1 MNTFFV
7 LFVSACVY
15 GSCAW
20 FEITD
25 PVFANSDDCVA
36 HAQEYAAEMQKMNTE
51 AYGNMA
57 CIPSEDAQEFREF
70 IKTRTGEQPESY
82 ELI

>member
-7 LFVSACVY
+7 LFVSACMY

-25 PVFANSDDCVA
+25 PVFANPDDCVA

-57 CIPSEDAQEFREF
+57 CIPSEEAEEFREF
-70 IKTRTGEQPESY
+70 IKTRTGQAPSSTNT
-82 ELI
+82 I

>member
-7 LFVSACVY
+7 LFVSACMY

-25 PVFANSDDCVA
+25 PVFTTGEECVA
-36 HAQEYAAEMQKMNTE
+36 HAQQYADEMQKMNAE

-70 IKTRTGEQPESY
+70 IKTRTGEEPESY

>member
-1 MNTFFV
+1 M
-7 LFVSACVY
+7 Y

-25 PVFANSDDCVA
+25 PVFATGEDCVA
-36 HAQEYAAEMQKMNTE
+36 HAQEYAAEMQKMNAE

-57 CIPSEDAQEFREF
+57 CIPEDEAEEFREF
-70 IKTRTGEQPESY
+70 IKTRTGERPGSANT
-82 ELI
+82 I

>member
-7 LFVSACVY
+7 LFVSACMY

-25 PVFANSDDCVA
+25 PVFTTGEECVED
-36 HAQEYAAEMQKMNTE
+36 AQQYADEMQKRNAE
-51 AYGNMA
+51 AYGNRES
-57 CIPSEDAQEFREF
+57 IPREDAQEFREV